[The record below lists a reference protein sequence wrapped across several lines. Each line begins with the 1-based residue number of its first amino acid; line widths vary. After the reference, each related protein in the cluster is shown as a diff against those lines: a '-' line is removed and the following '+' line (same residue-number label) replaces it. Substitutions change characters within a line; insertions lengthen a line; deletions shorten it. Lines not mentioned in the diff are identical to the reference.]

1 MKRINPFFTFAF
13 MVNSMRYLLKIIS
26 FILFIGILLSFSVNR
41 GSNPNKDRLLLELIS
56 YVLERGHY
64 NPRQI
69 DDNFSKNVF
78 NSYIKGLD
86 NQRRFFLQ
94 SDIDNFTK
102 YRYRIDD
109 LIKNSDISFFDL
121 TIEKLFQRTN
131 QVNSFYS
138 ELLEKPFD
146 FSKEEFINLDFDN
159 LPYSRTLNDLK
170 KRWRMRF
177 KLSALQIYYDKK
189 QEEND
194 KKGKDSMYQIKS
206 DLALER
212 EARESVIENVDI
224 FFENVSQL
232 ERKDWFTVFVN
243 SIALEFDPHTSYYAP
258 QEKDRFDTRISGKF
272 EGIGAR
278 LQRKNEQVHIIE
290 IIPGGPVWRDNLLKV
305 GEIILKVAQKDEE
318 PIEIGNM
325 RLDDAVNLIKGPK
338 GTKVYLTVK
347 KVDGIIE
354 EVEII
359 RDVVE
364 LEESYAK
371 SSLIIKDSN
380 KYGLI
385 ELPQFYIDFDD
396 YSNRNAAID
405 VKKEINQLKEK
416 DVQGIIIDLRNNGGG
431 SLKTVVDITGYFIKD
446 GPVVQVKS
454 TGGRKEILRDNDSSI
469 IWEGPLVI
477 LVNEFSASASE
488 ILAAALQDYK
498 RAIVLGSKQT
508 FGKGT
513 VQNMV
518 DLNRIISGSTYG
530 DLGAVKLTT
539 DKFYRINGGS
549 TQLEGVKSDVV
560 ILDRYSYID
569 LGEKDQENPLSWD
582 YIEPTTFDFWHYEID
597 YKSMLERS
605 ENRMKSSQ
613 YISLIDEQAKWVKQQ
628 QDEYDYTLNYN
639 NLYQEKEFEKK
650 KINKFKK
657 LNEFESGLQ
666 FEWLPEPGKKTI
678 NKEITLRRNRWIQ
691 SLKGDFYIDE
701 ATNILEDLNSKSYNK
716 LAQLKNSKN

>member
-1 MKRINPFFTFAF
+1 MINLIRHLP
-13 MVNSMRYLLKIIS
+13 KIFS
-26 FILFIGILLSFSVNR
+26 FVLVLGIFLSFSIHKET
-41 GSNPNKDRLLLELIS
+41 NPNKDRLLLELVS

-69 DDNFSKNVF
+69 DYNFSKNVF

-94 SDIDNFTK
+94 SDIDNFSK
-102 YRYRIDD
+102 YKERIDD
-109 LIKNSDISFFDL
+109 LIKNSDTSFFDL
-121 TIEKLFQRTN
+121 TVEKLFQRVA
-131 QVNSFYS
+131 QVESFYK
-138 ELLEKPFD
+138 ELLEEPFD
-146 FSKEEFINLDFDN
+146 FSKQEYINLDFDN
-159 LPYSRTLNDLK
+159 LPYVRTLNDLK

-177 KLSALQIYYDKK
+177 KLSSLQIYFDKK

-194 KKGKDSMYQIKS
+194 KKEKDNSYIIRS
-206 DLALER
+206 DLILEK
-212 EARESVIENVDI
+212 EARESVAENLNI

-232 ERKDWFTVFVN
+232 DRNDWFTVFVN
-243 SIALEFDPHTSYYAP
+243 SIALEFDPHTTYYAP

-305 GEIILKVAQKDEE
+305 GEIILKVAQKDQE

-347 KVDGIIE
+347 RVDGIIE
-354 EVEII
+354 EVEIV

-371 SSLIIKDSN
+371 SSLIIKDN
-380 KYGLI
+380 KTYGLI

-396 YSNRNAAID
+396 YSNRNAATD
-405 VKKEINQLKEK
+405 VKNEINQLKEK
-416 DVQGIIIDLRNNGGG
+416 NVQGIIIDLRNNGGG

-454 TGGRKEILRDNDSSI
+454 TGGRKEILRDTDSSI

-582 YIEPTTFDFWHYEID
+582 YIEPTSYDSWHKEID
-597 YKSMLERS
+597 YKYMLERS
-605 ENRMKSSQ
+605 KERMNSSQ
-613 YISLIDEQAKWVKQQ
+613 YISLIEEQAKWVKQK

-639 NLYQEKEFEKK
+639 NLYKEKEFEKE

-657 LNEFESGLQ
+657 LSEFQSNLQ
-666 FEWLPEPGKKTI
+666 FQWLPEPGKKSF
-678 NKEITLRRNRWIQ
+678 NEEVTLRRDRWIK
-691 SLKGDFYIDE
+691 SLKSDFYIDE
-701 ATNILEDLNSKSYNK
+701 ATNILEDLNSKNYNG
-716 LAQLKNSKN
+716 LAHLKINKD

>member
-1 MKRINPFFTFAF
+1 
-13 MVNSMRYLLKIIS
+13 
-26 FILFIGILLSFSVNR
+26 
-41 GSNPNKDRLLLELIS
+41 
-56 YVLERGHY
+56 
-64 NPRQI
+64 
-69 DDNFSKNVF
+69 
-78 NSYIKGLD
+78 
-86 NQRRFFLQ
+86 
-94 SDIDNFTK
+94 
-102 YRYRIDD
+102 
-109 LIKNSDISFFDL
+109 
-121 TIEKLFQRTN
+121 
-131 QVNSFYS
+131 
-138 ELLEKPFD
+138 
-146 FSKEEFINLDFDN
+146 
-159 LPYSRTLNDLK
+159 
-170 KRWRMRF
+170 MRF

-224 FFENVSQL
+224 FFENISQL

-305 GEIILKVAQKDEE
+305 GEIILKVAQKDED

-666 FEWLPEPGKKTI
+666 FEWLPEPGKKLI
-678 NKEITLRRNRWIQ
+678 NKEITLRRNRWIK
-691 SLKGDFYIDE
+691 SLKADFYIDE
-701 ATNILEDLNSKSYNK
+701 ATNILEDLNSKNYNK
-716 LAQLKNSKN
+716 LAQLKK

>member
-1 MKRINPFFTFAF
+1 

-26 FILFIGILLSFSVNR
+26 FILFTGILLSFSVDR

-691 SLKGDFYIDE
+691 SLKADFYIEE

>member
-1 MKRINPFFTFAF
+1 

-41 GSNPNKDRLLLELIS
+41 GFNPNKDRLLLELIS

-131 QVNSFYS
+131 QVNSFYR

-206 DLALER
+206 DIALEI

-305 GEIILKVAQKDEE
+305 GEIILKVAQKDED

-657 LNEFESGLQ
+657 LNEFESGLE
-666 FEWLPEPGKKTI
+666 FEWLPEPGKKSI
-678 NKEITLRRNRWIQ
+678 NKEITLRRNRWIK
-691 SLKGDFYIDE
+691 SLKADFYIDE
-701 ATNILEDLNSKSYNK
+701 ATNILEDLNSKNYNK
-716 LAQLKNSKN
+716 LAQLKK

>member
-1 MKRINPFFTFAF
+1 MINLIRHLP
-13 MVNSMRYLLKIIS
+13 KIFS
-26 FILFIGILLSFSVNR
+26 FVLVLGIFLSFSIYKET
-41 GSNPNKDRLLLELIS
+41 NPNKDRLLLELVS

-94 SDIDNFTK
+94 SDIDNFSK
-102 YRYRIDD
+102 YKERIDD
-109 LIKNSDISFFDL
+109 LIKNSDTSFFDL
-121 TIEKLFQRTN
+121 TVEKLFQRIA
-131 QVNSFYS
+131 QVESFYK
-138 ELLEKPFD
+138 ELLEEPFD
-146 FSKEEFINLDFDN
+146 FSKQEYINLDFDN
-159 LPYSRTLNDLK
+159 LPYVRTLNDLK

-177 KLSALQIYYDKK
+177 KLSSLQIYFDKK

-194 KKGKDSMYQIKS
+194 KKEKDNSYIIRS
-206 DLALER
+206 DLILEK
-212 EARESVIENVDI
+212 EARQSVAENLNI

-232 ERKDWFTVFVN
+232 DRNDWFTVFVN
-243 SIALEFDPHTSYYAP
+243 SIALEFDPHTTYYAP

-305 GEIILKVAQKDEE
+305 GEIILKVAQKDQE

-347 KVDGIIE
+347 RVDGIIE
-354 EVEII
+354 EVEIV

-371 SSLIIKDSN
+371 SSLIIKDN
-380 KYGLI
+380 KTYGLI

-396 YSNRNAAID
+396 YSNRNAATD
-405 VKKEINQLKEK
+405 VKKEINQLKGK
-416 DVQGIIIDLRNNGGG
+416 NVQGIIIDLRNNGGG

-454 TGGRKEILRDNDSSI
+454 TGGRKEILRDTDSSI

-582 YIEPTTFDFWHYEID
+582 YIEPTSYDSWHKEID
-597 YKSMLERS
+597 YKYMLERS
-605 ENRMKSSQ
+605 KKRMNSSQ
-613 YISLIDEQAKWVKQQ
+613 YISLIEEQAKWVKQK

-639 NLYQEKEFEKK
+639 DFYKEKEFEKE

-657 LNEFESGLQ
+657 LSEFQSNLQ
-666 FEWLPEPGKKTI
+666 FQWLPEPGKKSF
-678 NKEITLRRNRWIQ
+678 NEEVTLRRDRWIK
-691 SLKGDFYIDE
+691 SLKSDFYIDE
-701 ATNILEDLNSKSYNK
+701 ATNILEDLNSKNYNG
-716 LAQLKNSKN
+716 LAHLKTDKD

>member
-1 MKRINPFFTFAF
+1 

-26 FILFIGILLSFSVNR
+26 FILFTGILLSFSVNR

-691 SLKGDFYIDE
+691 SLKADFYIEE

>member
-1 MKRINPFFTFAF
+1 

-347 KVDGIIE
+347 KVDGIVE

>member
-1 MKRINPFFTFAF
+1 MINLIRHLPKIFPF
-13 MVNSMRYLLKIIS
+13 VLVL
-26 FILFIGILLSFSVNR
+26 GIFLSFSIHKET
-41 GSNPNKDRLLLELIS
+41 NPNKDRLLLELVS

-94 SDIDNFTK
+94 SDVDNFSK
-102 YRYRIDD
+102 YEERIDD
-109 LIKNSDISFFDL
+109 LIKNSDTSFFDL
-121 TIEKLFQRTN
+121 TVEKLFQRIA
-131 QVNSFYS
+131 QVESFYK

-146 FSKEEFINLDFDN
+146 FSKQEYINLDFDN
-159 LPYSRTLNDLK
+159 LSYVRTLNDLK

-177 KLSALQIYYDKK
+177 KLSSLQIFFDKK

-194 KKGKDSMYQIKS
+194 KKEKDNSYIIRS
-206 DLALER
+206 DLILEK
-212 EARESVIENVDI
+212 EAREIVAENLNI

-232 ERKDWFTVFVN
+232 DRNDWFTVFVN
-243 SIALEFDPHTSYYAP
+243 SIALEFDPHTTYYAP
-258 QEKDRFDTRISGKF
+258 QDKDRFDTRISGKF

-305 GEIILKVAQKDEE
+305 GEIILKVAQKDQE

-347 KVDGIIE
+347 RVDGIIE
-354 EVEII
+354 EVEIV

-371 SSLIIKDSN
+371 SSLIIKDN
-380 KYGLI
+380 KTYGLI

-396 YSNRNAAID
+396 YSNRNAATD
-405 VKKEINQLKEK
+405 VKNEINQLKEK
-416 DVQGIIIDLRNNGGG
+416 NVQGIIIDLRNNGGG

-454 TGGRKEILRDNDSSI
+454 TGGRKEILRDTDSSI

-582 YIEPTTFDFWHYEID
+582 YIEPTSFDSWHKEID
-597 YKSMLERS
+597 YKYMLERS
-605 ENRMKSSQ
+605 KERMNSSQ
-613 YISLIDEQAKWVKQQ
+613 YISLIEEQAKWVKQK

-639 NLYQEKEFEKK
+639 NLYKEKEFEKE

-657 LNEFESGLQ
+657 LSEFQSNLQ
-666 FEWLPEPGKKTI
+666 FQWLPEPGKKSF
-678 NKEITLRRNRWIQ
+678 NEEVTLRRDRWIK
-691 SLKGDFYIDE
+691 SLKSDFYIDE
-701 ATNILEDLNSKSYNK
+701 ATNILEDLNSKDYNG
-716 LAQLKNSKN
+716 LAHLKINKD

>member
-1 MKRINPFFTFAF
+1 

-26 FILFIGILLSFSVNR
+26 FILFTGILLSFSVNR

-212 EARESVIENVDI
+212 EARESVNENVDI

-582 YIEPTTFDFWHYEID
+582 YIEPTAFDFWHYEID

-691 SLKGDFYIDE
+691 SLKADFYIDE

>member
-1 MKRINPFFTFAF
+1 

-41 GSNPNKDRLLLELIS
+41 GFNPNKDRLLLELIS

-131 QVNSFYS
+131 QVNSFYR

-305 GEIILKVAQKDEE
+305 GEIILKVAQKDED

-657 LNEFESGLQ
+657 LNEFESGLE
-666 FEWLPEPGKKTI
+666 FEWLPEPGKKSI
-678 NKEITLRRNRWIQ
+678 NKEITLRRNRWIK
-691 SLKGDFYIDE
+691 SLKADFYIDE
-701 ATNILEDLNSKSYNK
+701 ATNILEDLNSKNYNK
-716 LAQLKNSKN
+716 LAQLKK

>member
-1 MKRINPFFTFAF
+1 MI
-13 MVNSMRYLLKIIS
+13 NSMKYILKTIS
-26 FILFIGILLSFSVNR
+26 FILVLGLFLSFSVYK
-41 GSNPNKDRLLLELIS
+41 GSDPNKDRLLLELIS

-64 NPRQI
+64 NPKKI

-78 NSYIKGLD
+78 SSYIKGLD

-94 SDIDNFTK
+94 SDIANFSK
-102 YRYRIDD
+102 YKNRIDD

-121 TIEKLFQRTN
+121 TIEKLFQRIG
-131 QVNSFYS
+131 QVNLFYQ

-159 LPYSRTLNDLK
+159 LSYVRTLNDLK
-170 KRWRMRF
+170 IRWRMRF

-194 KKGKDSMYQIKS
+194 KKKKDSTYQIKS
-206 DLALER
+206 DLILER
-212 EARESVIENVDI
+212 EARESVTENVNI

-232 ERKDWFTVFVN
+232 DRNDWFTVFVN
-243 SIALEFDPHTSYYAP
+243 SIALEFDPHTTYYAP

-305 GEIILKVAQKDEE
+305 GEVILKVAQKDED

-347 KVDGIIE
+347 RVDGIIE
-354 EVEII
+354 EVEIT

-371 SSLIIKDSN
+371 SSLIIKENN

-385 ELPQFYIDFDD
+385 ELPQFYIDFND

-454 TGGRKEILRDNDSSI
+454 TGGKKEILRDTDSSI

-582 YIEPTTFDFWHYEID
+582 YIEPTNFDFWHDEIN
-597 YKSMLERS
+597 YKYMLERS
-605 ENRMKSSQ
+605 QNRMKTSQ

-628 QDEYDYTLNYN
+628 QDEYDYTLNYD
-639 NLYQEKEFEKK
+639 NLYKEKEVDKK

-657 LNEFESGLQ
+657 LNEFESGLL
-666 FEWLPEPGKKTI
+666 FEWLPEPGKKTF
-678 NKEITLRRNRWIQ
+678 NKEITLRRNRWIK

-701 ATNILEDLNSKSYNK
+701 ATNILEDLNSKNYNK
-716 LAQLKNSKN
+716 LAQLKKSKD

>member
-1 MKRINPFFTFAF
+1 

-26 FILFIGILLSFSVNR
+26 FILFTGILLSFSVNR

-131 QVNSFYS
+131 QVNSFYR

-206 DLALER
+206 DIALEI

-657 LNEFESGLQ
+657 LDEFESGLE

-691 SLKGDFYIDE
+691 SLKADFYIDE
-701 ATNILEDLNSKSYNK
+701 ATNILEDLNSKNDNK
-716 LAQLKNSKN
+716 LAQLKK

>member
-1 MKRINPFFTFAF
+1 

-102 YRYRIDD
+102 YRYKIDD

-131 QVNSFYS
+131 QVNSFYR

-194 KKGKDSMYQIKS
+194 KKEKDSMYQIKS

-305 GEIILKVAQKDEE
+305 GEIILKVAQKDED

-639 NLYQEKEFEKK
+639 NLYEEKEFEKK

-657 LNEFESGLQ
+657 LNEFESGLE
-666 FEWLPEPGKKTI
+666 FEWLPEPGKKMI
-678 NKEITLRRNRWIQ
+678 NKEITLRRNRWIK
-691 SLKGDFYIDE
+691 SLKSDFYIDE
-701 ATNILEDLNSKSYNK
+701 ATNILEDLNSKNYNK
-716 LAQLKNSKN
+716 LAQLKK

>member
-1 MKRINPFFTFAF
+1 

-26 FILFIGILLSFSVNR
+26 FILFTGILLSFSVDR

-212 EARESVIENVDI
+212 EARESVNENVDI

-691 SLKGDFYIDE
+691 SLKADFYIEE

>member
-1 MKRINPFFTFAF
+1 M
-13 MVNSMRYLLKIIS
+13 
-26 FILFIGILLSFSVNR
+26 
-41 GSNPNKDRLLLELIS
+41 
-56 YVLERGHY
+56 
-64 NPRQI
+64 
-69 DDNFSKNVF
+69 
-78 NSYIKGLD
+78 
-86 NQRRFFLQ
+86 
-94 SDIDNFTK
+94 
-102 YRYRIDD
+102 
-109 LIKNSDISFFDL
+109 
-121 TIEKLFQRTN
+121 
-131 QVNSFYS
+131 
-138 ELLEKPFD
+138 
-146 FSKEEFINLDFDN
+146 
-159 LPYSRTLNDLK
+159 
-170 KRWRMRF
+170 
-177 KLSALQIYYDKK
+177 
-189 QEEND
+189 
-194 KKGKDSMYQIKS
+194 
-206 DLALER
+206 
-212 EARESVIENVDI
+212 
-224 FFENVSQL
+224 
-232 ERKDWFTVFVN
+232 
-243 SIALEFDPHTSYYAP
+243 
-258 QEKDRFDTRISGKF
+258 
-272 EGIGAR
+272 
-278 LQRKNEQVHIIE
+278 
-290 IIPGGPVWRDNLLKV
+290 
-305 GEIILKVAQKDEE
+305 KVAQKDED

-657 LNEFESGLQ
+657 LNEFESGLE
-666 FEWLPEPGKKTI
+666 FEWLPEPGKKMI

-691 SLKGDFYIDE
+691 SLKADFYIDE

-716 LAQLKNSKN
+716 LAQLKK

>member
-1 MKRINPFFTFAF
+1 
-13 MVNSMRYLLKIIS
+13 MRYLLKIIS
-26 FILFIGILLSFSVNR
+26 FILFTGILLSFSVDR

-212 EARESVIENVDI
+212 EARESVIENLDI

>member
-1 MKRINPFFTFAF
+1 
-13 MVNSMRYLLKIIS
+13 MRHIVKAIS
-26 FILFIGILLSFSVNR
+26 FIIIIGFLLSFSTFKE
-41 GSNPNKDRLLLELIS
+41 SNPDKDRLLLELVA

-64 NPRQI
+64 NPREI
-69 DDNFSKNVF
+69 DDTFSQNVF
-78 NSYIKGLD
+78 KNYIKGLD

-94 SDIDNFTK
+94 SDIDNFGSYK
-102 YRYRIDD
+102 YQIDD
-109 LIKNSDISFFDL
+109 LIGKSDISFFNV
-121 TIEKLFQRTN
+121 TIEKFSQRIN
-131 QVNSFYS
+131 QVKSFYK
-138 ELLEKPFD
+138 ELLMNPFD
-146 FSKEEFINLDFDN
+146 FNKKEFISLDFDN
-159 LPYSRTLNDLK
+159 LPYARTLNDLK

-189 QEEND
+189 QEENN
-194 KKGKDSMYQIKS
+194 KKEKDITYEMKS
-206 DLALER
+206 NMTLEQ
-212 EARESVIENVDI
+212 EARKSITESIDV
-224 FFENVSQL
+224 FFENVSQM

-243 SIALEFDPHTSYYAP
+243 SIALEFDPHTTYYAP
-258 QEKDRFDTRISGKF
+258 DEKDRFDTRISGKF

-278 LQRKNEQVHIIE
+278 LQRKNEQVHVIE
-290 IIPGGPVWRDNLLKV
+290 IIPGGPVWRDDLLEV
-305 GEIILKVAQKDEE
+305 GEIILKVAQKNEE

-347 KVDGIIE
+347 RIDGIIE
-354 EVEII
+354 EVEIT
-359 RDVVE
+359 RDIVE

-371 SSLIIKDSN
+371 SSLIMKKD
-380 KYGLI
+380 KIYGLI
-385 ELPQFYIDFDD
+385 ELPQFYVDFED
-396 YSNRNAAID
+396 YSNRNAAND
-405 VKKEINQLKEK
+405 VKKEIKQLKEK
-416 DVQGIIIDLRNNGGG
+416 NVQGIIIDLRNNGGG

-469 IWEGPLVI
+469 IWDGPLVI

-582 YIEPTTFDFWHYEID
+582 YIEPTTFDFWHKEID
-597 YKSMLERS
+597 YKYMLERS

-613 YISLIDEQAKWVKQQ
+613 YINLLDEQAKWVKQQ
-628 QDEYDYTLNYN
+628 QDEYDYTLNYE
-639 NLYQEKEFEKK
+639 NLFKEKEIEKK
-650 KINKFKK
+650 KIERFKK
-657 LNEFESGLQ
+657 LNEFESNLE
-666 FEWLPEPGKKTI
+666 FKWLPEAGKKSL
-678 NKEITLRRNRWIQ
+678 NEEISLRRNRWAK
-691 SLKGDFYIDE
+691 SLKKDFYIYE
-701 ATNILEDLNSKSYNK
+701 AANILEDLNSENYNK
-716 LAQLKNSKN
+716 IAQLKGTEN

>member
-1 MKRINPFFTFAF
+1 

-26 FILFIGILLSFSVNR
+26 FILFTGILLSFSVNR

-212 EARESVIENVDI
+212 EARESVIENLDI

-691 SLKGDFYIDE
+691 SLKADFYIEE

>member
-1 MKRINPFFTFAF
+1 

-131 QVNSFYS
+131 QVNSFYR

-305 GEIILKVAQKDEE
+305 GEIILKVAQKDED

-347 KVDGIIE
+347 KIDEKIE

-666 FEWLPEPGKKTI
+666 FEWLPEPGKKLI
-678 NKEITLRRNRWIQ
+678 NKEITLRRNRWIK
-691 SLKGDFYIDE
+691 SLKADFYIDE
-701 ATNILEDLNSKSYNK
+701 ATNILEDLNSKNYNK
-716 LAQLKNSKN
+716 LAQLKK

>member
-1 MKRINPFFTFAF
+1 MI
-13 MVNSMRYLLKIIS
+13 NSMKYILKTIS
-26 FILFIGILLSFSVNR
+26 FILVLGLFLSFSVYK
-41 GSNPNKDRLLLELIS
+41 GSDPNKDRLLLELIS

-64 NPRQI
+64 NPKKI

-78 NSYIKGLD
+78 SSYIKELD

-94 SDIDNFTK
+94 SDIANFSK
-102 YRYRIDD
+102 YKNRIDD

-121 TIEKLFQRTN
+121 TIEKLFQRIG
-131 QVNSFYS
+131 QVNLFYQ

-159 LPYSRTLNDLK
+159 LSYVRTLNDLK
-170 KRWRMRF
+170 IRWRMRF

-194 KKGKDSMYQIKS
+194 KKKKDSTYQIKS
-206 DLALER
+206 DLILER
-212 EARESVIENVDI
+212 EARESVTENVNI

-232 ERKDWFTVFVN
+232 DRNDWFTVFVN
-243 SIALEFDPHTSYYAP
+243 SIALEFDPHTTYYAP

-305 GEIILKVAQKDEE
+305 GEVILKVAQKDED

-347 KVDGIIE
+347 RVDGIIE
-354 EVEII
+354 EVEIT

-371 SSLIIKDSN
+371 SSLIIKENN

-385 ELPQFYIDFDD
+385 ELPQFYIDFND

-454 TGGRKEILRDNDSSI
+454 TGGKKEILRDTDSSI

-582 YIEPTTFDFWHYEID
+582 YIEPTNFDFWHDEIN
-597 YKSMLERS
+597 YKYMLERS
-605 ENRMKSSQ
+605 QNRMKTSQ

-628 QDEYDYTLNYN
+628 QDEYDYTLNYD
-639 NLYQEKEFEKK
+639 NLYKEKEVDKK

-657 LNEFESGLQ
+657 LNEFESGLL
-666 FEWLPEPGKKTI
+666 FEWLPEPGKKTF
-678 NKEITLRRNRWIQ
+678 NKEITLRRNRWIK

-701 ATNILEDLNSKSYNK
+701 ATNILEDLNSKNYNK
-716 LAQLKNSKN
+716 LAQLKKSKD

>member
-1 MKRINPFFTFAF
+1 

-26 FILFIGILLSFSVNR
+26 FILFTGILLSFSVDR

-212 EARESVIENVDI
+212 EARESVIENLDI

>member
-1 MKRINPFFTFAF
+1 
-13 MVNSMRYLLKIIS
+13 MRHIVKAIS
-26 FILFIGILLSFSVNR
+26 FIIIIGFLLSFSTFKE
-41 GSNPNKDRLLLELIS
+41 SNPDKDRLLLELVA

-64 NPRQI
+64 NPREI
-69 DDNFSKNVF
+69 DDNFSQNVF
-78 NSYIKGLD
+78 KNYIKGLD

-94 SDIDNFTK
+94 SDIDNFGSYK
-102 YRYRIDD
+102 YQIDD
-109 LIKNSDISFFDL
+109 LIGKSDISFFNV
-121 TIEKLFQRTN
+121 TIEKFFQRIN
-131 QVNSFYS
+131 QVKSFYK
-138 ELLEKPFD
+138 ELLMNPFD
-146 FSKEEFINLDFDN
+146 FNKKEFISLDFDN
-159 LPYSRTLNDLK
+159 LPYARTLNDLK

-189 QEEND
+189 QEENN
-194 KKGKDSMYQIKS
+194 KKEKDSTYEMKS
-206 DLALER
+206 NMTLEQ
-212 EARESVIENVDI
+212 EARKSITESIDV
-224 FFENVSQL
+224 FFENVSQM

-243 SIALEFDPHTSYYAP
+243 SIALEFDPHTTYYAP
-258 QEKDRFDTRISGKF
+258 DEKDRFDTRISGKF

-278 LQRKNEQVHIIE
+278 LQRKNEQVHVIE
-290 IIPGGPVWRDNLLKV
+290 IIPGGPVWRDDLLEV
-305 GEIILKVAQKDEE
+305 GEIILKVAQKNEE

-347 KVDGIIE
+347 RIDGIIE
-354 EVEII
+354 EVEIT
-359 RDVVE
+359 RDIVE

-371 SSLIIKDSN
+371 SSLIMKKD
-380 KYGLI
+380 KIYGLI
-385 ELPQFYIDFDD
+385 ELPQFYVDFED
-396 YSNRNAAID
+396 YSNRNAAND
-405 VKKEINQLKEK
+405 VKKEIKQLKEK
-416 DVQGIIIDLRNNGGG
+416 NVQGIIIDLRNNGGG

-469 IWEGPLVI
+469 IWDGPLVI

-582 YIEPTTFDFWHYEID
+582 YIEPTTFDFWHKEID
-597 YKSMLERS
+597 YKYMLERS

-613 YISLIDEQAKWVKQQ
+613 YINLLDEQAKWVKQQ
-628 QDEYDYTLNYN
+628 QDEYDYTLNYE
-639 NLYQEKEFEKK
+639 NLFKEKEIEKK
-650 KINKFKK
+650 KIERFKK
-657 LNEFESGLQ
+657 LNEFESNLE
-666 FEWLPEPGKKTI
+666 FKWLPEAGKKSL
-678 NKEITLRRNRWIQ
+678 NEEISLRRNRWAK
-691 SLKGDFYIDE
+691 SLKKDFYIYE
-701 ATNILEDLNSKSYNK
+701 AANILEDLNSENYNK
-716 LAQLKNSKN
+716 IAQLKGTEN

>member
-1 MKRINPFFTFAF
+1 

-26 FILFIGILLSFSVNR
+26 FILFTVILLSFSVNR

>member
-26 FILFIGILLSFSVNR
+26 FILFTGILLSFSVNR

-212 EARESVIENVDI
+212 EARESVIENLDI

-582 YIEPTTFDFWHYEID
+582 YIEPTAFDFWHYEID

-691 SLKGDFYIDE
+691 SLKADFYIDE

>member
-1 MKRINPFFTFAF
+1 
-13 MVNSMRYLLKIIS
+13 MVNSTKYLLKIIS

-131 QVNSFYS
+131 QVNSFYR

-170 KRWRMRF
+170 KRWRIRF

-206 DLALER
+206 DIALEI

-305 GEIILKVAQKDEE
+305 GEIILKVAQKDED

-539 DKFYRINGGS
+539 DKFYRINGGT

-666 FEWLPEPGKKTI
+666 FEWLPEPGKKLI
-678 NKEITLRRNRWIQ
+678 NKEITLRRNRWIK
-691 SLKGDFYIDE
+691 SLKADFYIDE
-701 ATNILEDLNSKSYNK
+701 ATNILEDLNSKNYNK
-716 LAQLKNSKN
+716 LAQLKK

>member
-1 MKRINPFFTFAF
+1 

-26 FILFIGILLSFSVNR
+26 FILFTGILLSFSVNR

-305 GEIILKVAQKDEE
+305 GEIILKVAQKDED

-691 SLKGDFYIDE
+691 SLKADFYIDE

>member
-1 MKRINPFFTFAF
+1 MI
-13 MVNSMRYLLKIIS
+13 NSMKYILKTIS
-26 FILFIGILLSFSVNR
+26 FILVLGLFLSFYVYK
-41 GSNPNKDRLLLELIS
+41 GSDPNKDRLLLELIS

-64 NPRQI
+64 NPKKI

-78 NSYIKGLD
+78 SSYIKGLD

-94 SDIDNFTK
+94 SDIANFSK
-102 YRYRIDD
+102 YKNRIDD

-121 TIEKLFQRTN
+121 TIEKLFQRIG
-131 QVNSFYS
+131 QVNLFYQ

-159 LPYSRTLNDLK
+159 LSYVRTLNDLK
-170 KRWRMRF
+170 IRWRMRF

-194 KKGKDSMYQIKS
+194 KKKKDSTYQIKS
-206 DLALER
+206 DLILER
-212 EARESVIENVDI
+212 EARESVTENVNI

-232 ERKDWFTVFVN
+232 DRNDWFTVFVN
-243 SIALEFDPHTSYYAP
+243 SIALEFDPHTTYYAP

-305 GEIILKVAQKDEE
+305 GEVILKVAQKDED

-347 KVDGIIE
+347 RVDGIIE
-354 EVEII
+354 EVEIT

-371 SSLIIKDSN
+371 SSLIIKENN

-385 ELPQFYIDFDD
+385 ELPQFYIDFND

-454 TGGRKEILRDNDSSI
+454 TGGKKEILRDTDSSI

-582 YIEPTTFDFWHYEID
+582 YIEPTNFDFWHDEIN
-597 YKSMLERS
+597 YKYMLERS
-605 ENRMKSSQ
+605 QNRMKTSQ

-628 QDEYDYTLNYN
+628 QDEYDYTLNYD
-639 NLYQEKEFEKK
+639 NLYKEKEVDKK

-657 LNEFESGLQ
+657 LNEFESGLL
-666 FEWLPEPGKKTI
+666 FEWLPEPGKKTF
-678 NKEITLRRNRWIQ
+678 NKEITLRRNRWIK

-701 ATNILEDLNSKSYNK
+701 ATNILEDLNSKNYNK
-716 LAQLKNSKN
+716 LAQLKKSKD

>member
-1 MKRINPFFTFAF
+1 
-13 MVNSMRYLLKIIS
+13 MVNSMKYILKIIS
-26 FILFIGILLSFSVNR
+26 FILALGLFLSFSFYKV
-41 GSNPNKDRLLLELIS
+41 SDPNKDRLLLELIS

-64 NPRQI
+64 NPKKI

-78 NSYIKGLD
+78 SSYIKGLD

-94 SDIDNFTK
+94 SDIDNFSK
-102 YRYRIDD
+102 YKSRIDD

-121 TIEKLFQRTN
+121 TIEKLFQRIG
-131 QVNSFYS
+131 QVNLFYQ

-159 LPYSRTLNDLK
+159 LSYVRTLNDLK

-189 QEEND
+189 QEENN
-194 KKGKDSMYQIKS
+194 KKKKDSTYQIKS
-206 DLALER
+206 DLILER
-212 EARESVIENVDI
+212 EARKSVTENVNI

-232 ERKDWFTVFVN
+232 DRNDWFTVFVN
-243 SIALEFDPHTSYYAP
+243 SIALEFDPHTTYYAP

-278 LQRKNEQVHIIE
+278 LQRKNEEVHIIE

-305 GEIILKVAQKDEE
+305 GEVILKVAQKDGD

-347 KVDGIIE
+347 RVDGIIE
-354 EVEII
+354 EVEIT

-371 SSLIIKDSN
+371 SSLIIKDNN

-396 YSNRNAAID
+396 YSNRNAATD

-431 SLKTVVDITGYFIKD
+431 SLKTVVDITGYFIKE

-454 TGGRKEILRDNDSSI
+454 TGGKKEILRDTDSSI

-498 RAIVLGSKQT
+498 RAVVLGSKQT

-569 LGEKDQENPLSWD
+569 LGEKDQENPLTWD
-582 YIEPTTFDFWHYEID
+582 YIEPTIFDFWHDEID
-597 YKSMLERS
+597 YKYMLERS
-605 ENRMKSSQ
+605 QNRMKTSQ
-613 YISLIDEQAKWVKQQ
+613 YISLIEEQAKWVKQK
-628 QDEYDYTLNYN
+628 QDEYDYTLNYD
-639 NLYQEKEFEKK
+639 NLYKEKEIEKE

-657 LNEFESGLQ
+657 LNEFESGLL
-666 FEWLPEPGKKTI
+666 FEWLPEPGKKTF
-678 NKEITLRRNRWIQ
+678 NKEITLRRDRWIK

-701 ATNILEDLNSKSYNK
+701 ATNILEDLNSKSYNG
-716 LAQLKNSKN
+716 LAHLKIDKD

>member
-1 MKRINPFFTFAF
+1 
-13 MVNSMRYLLKIIS
+13 MRYLLKIIS
-26 FILFIGILLSFSVNR
+26 FILFTGILLSFSVNR

-146 FSKEEFINLDFDN
+146 FSKEELINLDFDN

-691 SLKGDFYIDE
+691 SLKADFYIDE

>member
-1 MKRINPFFTFAF
+1 MINLIRHLP
-13 MVNSMRYLLKIIS
+13 KIFS
-26 FILFIGILLSFSVNR
+26 FVLVLGIFLSFSIHKET
-41 GSNPNKDRLLLELIS
+41 NPNKDRLLLELVS

-94 SDIDNFTK
+94 SDIDNFSK
-102 YRYRIDD
+102 YKERIDD
-109 LIKNSDISFFDL
+109 LIKNSDTSFFDL
-121 TIEKLFQRTN
+121 TVEKLFQRIA
-131 QVNSFYS
+131 QVESFYK
-138 ELLEKPFD
+138 ELLDKPFD
-146 FSKEEFINLDFDN
+146 FSKQEYINLDFDN
-159 LPYSRTLNDLK
+159 LSYVRTLNDLK

-177 KLSALQIYYDKK
+177 KLSSLQIYFDKK

-194 KKGKDSMYQIKS
+194 KKEKDNSYIIRS
-206 DLALER
+206 DLILEK
-212 EARESVIENVDI
+212 EARESVAENLNI
-224 FFENVSQL
+224 FFDNVSQL
-232 ERKDWFTVFVN
+232 DRNDWFTVFVN
-243 SIALEFDPHTSYYAP
+243 SIALEFDPHTTYYAP

-305 GEIILKVAQKDEE
+305 GEIILKVAQKDQE

-347 KVDGIIE
+347 RVDGIIE
-354 EVEII
+354 EVEIV

-371 SSLIIKDSN
+371 SSLIIKDN
-380 KYGLI
+380 KTYGLI

-396 YSNRNAAID
+396 YSNRNAATD
-405 VKKEINQLKEK
+405 VKNEINQLKEK
-416 DVQGIIIDLRNNGGG
+416 NVQGIIIDLRNNGGG

-454 TGGRKEILRDNDSSI
+454 TGGRKEILRDTDSSI

-582 YIEPTTFDFWHYEID
+582 YIEPTSFDSWHKEID
-597 YKSMLERS
+597 YKYMLERS
-605 ENRMKSSQ
+605 KERMNSSQ
-613 YISLIDEQAKWVKQQ
+613 YISLIEEQAKWVKQK

-639 NLYQEKEFEKK
+639 NLYKEKEFEKE

-657 LNEFESGLQ
+657 LSEFQSNLQ
-666 FEWLPEPGKKTI
+666 FQWLPEPGKKSF
-678 NKEITLRRNRWIQ
+678 NEEVTLRRDRWIK
-691 SLKGDFYIDE
+691 SLKSDFYIDE
-701 ATNILEDLNSKSYNK
+701 ATNILEDLNSKNYNG
-716 LAQLKNSKN
+716 LAHLKINKD

>member
-1 MKRINPFFTFAF
+1 

-26 FILFIGILLSFSVNR
+26 FILFTVILLSFSVNR

-666 FEWLPEPGKKTI
+666 FEWLPEPGKKLI
-678 NKEITLRRNRWIQ
+678 NKEITLRRNRWIK
-691 SLKGDFYIDE
+691 SLKADFYIDE
-701 ATNILEDLNSKSYNK
+701 ATNILEDLNSKNYNK
-716 LAQLKNSKN
+716 LAQLKK

>member
-1 MKRINPFFTFAF
+1 

-305 GEIILKVAQKDEE
+305 GEIILKVAQKDED

-666 FEWLPEPGKKTI
+666 FEWLPEPGKKLI
-678 NKEITLRRNRWIQ
+678 NKEITLRRNRWIK
-691 SLKGDFYIDE
+691 SLKADFYIDE
-701 ATNILEDLNSKSYNK
+701 ATNILEDLNSKNYNK
-716 LAQLKNSKN
+716 LAQLKK

>member
-1 MKRINPFFTFAF
+1 

-131 QVNSFYS
+131 QVNSFYR

-305 GEIILKVAQKDEE
+305 GEIILKVAQKDED

-691 SLKGDFYIDE
+691 SLKADFYIDE
-701 ATNILEDLNSKSYNK
+701 ATNILEDLNSKNDNK
-716 LAQLKNSKN
+716 LAQLKK